1 MRAHFNAKNHEIHK
15 IITQLEFEIRDHTR
29 GCELTVAKNQ
39 VSIKD
44 FEGILNEMRVIVSRA
59 YDTSARNESNIS
71 LLTMNKLDVKE
82 YAPVKD
88 DLIK

>member
-1 MRAHFNAKNHEIHK
+1 
-15 IITQLEFEIRDHTR
+15 
-29 GCELTVAKNQ
+29 
-39 VSIKD
+39 
-44 FEGILNEMRVIVSRA
+44 MRVIVGRA